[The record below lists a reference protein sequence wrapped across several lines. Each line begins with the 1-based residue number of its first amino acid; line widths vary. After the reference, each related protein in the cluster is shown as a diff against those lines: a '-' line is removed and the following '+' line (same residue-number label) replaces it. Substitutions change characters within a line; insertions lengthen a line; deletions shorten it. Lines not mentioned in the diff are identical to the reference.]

1 LCHVWIPDLKTGELL
16 RMLLRFIAM
25 IIPRSSNAFMGFDLK
40 VGRFAAR
47 CDSRKRV
54 SRAVMLAK
62 AYDNV

>member
-1 LCHVWIPDLKTGELL
+1 MP
-16 RMLLRFIAM
+16 LRFIAM

-54 SRAVMLAK
+54 SIAVMLAK

>member
-1 LCHVWIPDLKTGELL
+1 
-16 RMLLRFIAM
+16 MLLRFIAM

-47 CDSRKRV
+47 CDSRKLV

-62 AYDNV
+62 VYDNV